1 MPPIL
6 DDTTSGIPAKWHIWR
21 TSRKIQYLWLVT
33 DQILIVILIGW
44 RKFSKAQPRSGLWH
58 FISMEFLRSFFSD
71 IIWVGNKLWCHKM
84 LAVFLHYS
92 LGMVRASVFKSL
104 LITFVRMHSNLG
116 VPVVQINKFSRYWR
130 RLLINRSRS
139 AGKLDSFRF
148 DFVSISDERG
158 SVINDYL

>member
-6 DDTTSGIPAKWHIWR
+6 DDTTSGIPAKWHMKNKQKN
-21 TSRKIQYLWLVT
+21 S
-33 DQILIVILIGW
+33 ILMTCHWPDLIGS
-44 RKFSKAQPRSGLWH
+44 RKFSKAQPRSRLWH

-104 LITFVRMHSNLG
+104 LITFVRTHSNLG

-130 RLLINRSRS
+130 RLLISRS
-139 AGKLDSFRF
+139 HSAGNLDSFRF

-158 SVINDYL
+158 SVINDSH

>member
-1 MPPIL
+1 M
-6 DDTTSGIPAKWHIWR
+6 
-21 TSRKIQYLWLVT
+21 
-33 DQILIVILIGW
+33 
-44 RKFSKAQPRSGLWH
+44 
-58 FISMEFLRSFFSD
+58 
-71 IIWVGNKLWCHKM
+71 GNKLWCHKM

-92 LGMVRASVFKSL
+92 LGMVGASVFKSL

-130 RLLINRSRS
+130 RLLISRSRS